1 MLFLFLSLAIIYY
14 INNNTRFTT
23 MKLNNGL
30 RNWINR
36 CKEYAKL
43 NGCSYKVAMSKLGKG
58 KGRGT
63 RRSSLRGGGVADHA
77 EAFTPGAGAPSTA
90 SHPASP
96 PASPASPTSPQLL
109 QVPPPPTTSNAGMTD
124 AFTVGAL
131 PQAQTG
137 GGLDMFEVGG
147 APQSLTGGRRRRS
160 KHAGGR
166 KKCGSKKRDSKKRS
180 SRRSRSRS
188 HRGGS
193 HSSSL
198 SYSDY
203 S

>member
-1 MLFLFLSLAIIYY
+1 
-14 INNNTRFTT
+14 

-36 CKEYAKL
+36 CKEYAKA
-43 NGCSYKVAMSKLGKG
+43 NGCSYKVAMSKLGK
-58 KGRGT
+58 KGT
-63 RRSSLRGGGVADHA
+63 RRGSLRGGGVADHA
-77 EAFTPGAGAPSTA
+77 EAFTPLAGGNPP
-90 SHPASP
+90 PASP
-96 PASPASPTSPQLL
+96 PPATA
-109 QVPPPPTTSNAGMTD
+109 VTAHTD
-124 AFTVGAL
+124 PFTVGAL

-137 GGLDMFEVGG
+137 GGLGNFEVGG
-147 APQSLTGGRRRRS
+147 APQSLTGGRRRR
-160 KHAGGR
+160 HRQQTGGR
-166 KKCGSKKRDSKKRS
+166 KKRGSKKRS

-193 HSSSL
+193 GSSSSL

>member
-1 MLFLFLSLAIIYY
+1 
-14 INNNTRFTT
+14 

-43 NGCSYKVAMSKLGKG
+43 NGCSYKVAMSKLGK
-58 KGRGT
+58 KGT
-63 RRSSLRGGGVADHA
+63 RRGSLRGGGVADHA
-77 EAFTPGAGAPSTA
+77 EAFTPVAGGN
-90 SHPASP
+90 
-96 PASPASPTSPQLL
+96 
-109 QVPPPPTTSNAGMTD
+109 PPPPPPHPPAGNPAGKD

-147 APQSLTGGRRRRS
+147 APQSLTGGRRRRRRQQT
-160 KHAGGR
+160 GGR
-166 KKCGSKKRDSKKRS
+166 KKCGSKKRS
-180 SRRSRSRS
+180 SRRSRS

>member
-1 MLFLFLSLAIIYY
+1 
-14 INNNTRFTT
+14 

-36 CKEYAKL
+36 CKEYAKA
-43 NGCSYKVAMSKLGKG
+43 NGCSYKVAMSKLGK
-58 KGRGT
+58 KGT
-63 RRSSLRGGGVADHA
+63 RRGSLRGGGVADHA
-77 EAFTPGAGAPSTA
+77 EAFTPLADGNP
-90 SHPASP
+90 HPASP
-96 PASPASPTSPQLL
+96 PASP
-109 QVPPPPTTSNAGMTD
+109 PPPATAGMD
-124 AFTVGAL
+124 GKDPFTVGAL

-137 GGLDMFEVGG
+137 GGLGMFEVGG
-147 APQSLTGGRRRRS
+147 APQSLTGGRRRRR
-160 KHAGGR
+160 HRQQTGGR
-166 KKCGSKKRDSKKRS
+166 KKRGSKKRGSKKRG

-193 HSSSL
+193 GSSSSL

>member
-1 MLFLFLSLAIIYY
+1 MFMRCCILFFIFYFYVIFIFIFSYY
-14 INNNTRFTT
+14 ILYKNNNTRFTT

-36 CKEYAKL
+36 CKEYAKA
-43 NGCSYKVAMSKLGKG
+43 NGCSYKVAMSKLGK
-58 KGRGT
+58 KGT
-63 RRSSLRGGGVADHA
+63 RRGSLRGGGVADHA
-77 EAFTPGAGAPSTA
+77 EAFTPVAGSNPPS
-90 SHPASP
+90 SP
-96 PASPASPTSPQLL
+96 PHPQTA
-109 QVPPPPTTSNAGMTD
+109 VDAATMGHKD

-137 GGLDMFEVGG
+137 GGLGMFEVGG
-147 APQSLTGGRRRRS
+147 APQSLTGGRRRR
-160 KHAGGR
+160 HRRQQTGGR
-166 KKCGSKKRDSKKRS
+166 KKSGSKKRS

-188 HRGGS
+188 RSHRGGS
-193 HSSSL
+193 GSSSSL

>member
-1 MLFLFLSLAIIYY
+1 
-14 INNNTRFTT
+14 

-36 CKEYAKL
+36 CKEYAKA
-43 NGCSYKVAMSKLGKG
+43 NGCSYKVAMSKLGK
-58 KGRGT
+58 KGT
-63 RRSSLRGGGVADHA
+63 RRGSLRGGGVADHA
-77 EAFTPGAGAPSTA
+77 EAFTPLADGN
-90 SHPASP
+90 
-96 PASPASPTSPQLL
+96 
-109 QVPPPPTTSNAGMTD
+109 PPPPPPHPTGPSATTDSKD

-137 GGLDMFEVGG
+137 GGLGMFEVGG
-147 APQSLTGGRRRRS
+147 APQSLTGGRRRHRQQT
-160 KHAGGR
+160 GGR
-166 KKCGSKKRDSKKRS
+166 KKRGSKKRGSKKRG
-180 SRRSRSRS
+180 SRRSRSHSRSRS

-193 HSSSL
+193 GSSSSL

>member
-1 MLFLFLSLAIIYY
+1 LCCVFFIFYFLFFMLFLFLSLAIIYY

-43 NGCSYKVAMSKLGKG
+43 NGCSYKVAMSKLGK
-58 KGRGT
+58 KGT
-63 RRSSLRGGGVADHA
+63 RRGNLRGGGVADHA
-77 EAFTPGAGAPSTA
+77 EAFTPVSGNPT
-90 SHPASP
+90 PP
-96 PASPASPTSPQLL
+96 PASPASP
-109 QVPPPPTTSNAGMTD
+109 PPPPATAVAHTD
-124 AFTVGAL
+124 PFTVSAL

-137 GGLDMFEVGG
+137 GGLGMFEVGG
-147 APQSLTGGRRRRS
+147 APQSLTGGRRRRRRQT
-160 KHAGGR
+160 GGR
-166 KKCGSKKRDSKKRS
+166 KKCGSKKRS
-180 SRRSRSRS
+180 SRRSRS

-193 HSSSL
+193 GSSSSL

>member
-1 MLFLFLSLAIIYY
+1 
-14 INNNTRFTT
+14 

-63 RRSSLRGGGVADHA
+63 RRGSLRGGGVADHA
-77 EAFTPGAGAPSTA
+77 EAFTPVSGGTP
-90 SHPASP
+90 PPPPP
-96 PASPASPTSPQLL
+96 PASLPASNPL
-109 QVPPPPTTSNAGMTD
+109 PPAAHADDMGGKD

-137 GGLDMFEVGG
+137 GGLGMFEVGG
-147 APQSLTGGRRRRS
+147 APGLTGGRRRRRRQT
-160 KHAGGR
+160 GGR
-166 KKCGSKKRDSKKRS
+166 KKRGSKKRS
-180 SRRSRSRS
+180 SRRSHS

-193 HSSSL
+193 GSSSSL